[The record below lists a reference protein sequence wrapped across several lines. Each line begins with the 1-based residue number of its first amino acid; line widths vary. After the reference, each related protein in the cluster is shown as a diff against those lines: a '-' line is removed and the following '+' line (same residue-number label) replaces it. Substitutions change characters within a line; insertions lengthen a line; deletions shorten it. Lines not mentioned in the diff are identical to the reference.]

1 MNMTR
6 RLAWT
11 MVTGLLL
18 SSLYGTYAGLVSPLL
33 LVPQKTRALSD
44 TSADFP
50 SGPPPENAVWARRFL
65 PEWAETARWQGRW
78 GRTYF
83 FAGQQESIAADAAVR
98 CAPFAL
104 LHIPDVSRPE
114 APGRVPVIILADAAV
129 IRFPDSVDLD
139 DPDPRMAL
147 GCRLDGAVEI
157 TGADGLSI
165 RGGNFVFDRQEL
177 LVASNDPVQLAWA
190 GHTGRADGVEVKLG
204 AIRGG
209 QKPVGLPVG
218 PVRAVR
224 LMRNVELELA
234 LPVQGAGENPSVA
247 AANWRIDCDGPLA
260 VDPVRLV
267 AEFFNNV
274 TVKRPTVLDQWDT
287 LECQQLGLRFRR
299 KPDPMK
305 AKPGD
310 RSGRESME
318 FVQLVAAGTPVSVG
332 SVARDLEAR
341 SRRVVYQ
348 AETGTVEL
356 RGDVVARW
364 KQGQLNCQHAVLAR
378 GVDGR
383 IDRASC
389 RGSGSLTW
397 QQPGTPTLPMIA
409 RWSRQ
414 MTLAPDPETG
424 QDLVVLDGQPVVKYG
439 TDSALTANSIR
450 IWLARDSRR
459 SKGEPG
465 SVGARGEGIQPKRL
479 IAREKVG
486 AITPQA
492 YVFTSLL
499 DVTFEPVAASADQRS
514 PTSRSGDSP
523 AVSGGPATRFP
534 DESTNPP
541 VVHAE
546 SIRARLSVPSD
557 GGGWALQ
564 ELVTRGQVRVSHQ
577 KRATDD
583 PVEISGDRVRIVK
596 TKGDDY
602 GLTISGRPAR
612 GVLGERKISG
622 AEIQLDPHSGKGSV
636 EGSGTLSVPLVRTVL
651 SDGVRPG
658 ARLQIRWDE
667 RLVLDGTKLS
677 FLGDVKAELENSRIN
692 CQQLDVTLN
701 RPPEFSINSKDRQ
714 EIDIRTLRFR
724 HSVRLTRYEFAPDK
738 DAAGKAPPTNGSRP
752 PVSKVSKARLASLTI
767 EMSTGDAEAEGP
779 GWIQCWWRGQ
789 SKKVPLAPVT
799 LALANMPLVLDAAHW
814 QYLRVDF
821 ARKSRG
827 NIEYR
832 FATFDDQVQGVWGQ
846 VARPGDTV
854 DPDRLGRDAGW
865 LQCDSL
871 QVTQERPDANTNR
884 TRPGNSA
891 KTVSV
896 KPLADSAGQ
905 NFTLQARG
913 DATCAGRVAGQVYY
927 GRAETI
933 SLNEATNRIVL
944 SSLGTQKATLWRRT
958 RDNGPNFRV
967 DAQRVVYSPRNN
979 ELVLDRTV
987 SGQVVPAGKP

>member
-1 MNMTR
+1 MNITR

-11 MVTGLLL
+11 LVTGLLL

-33 LVPQKTRALSD
+33 AVPQKTRALSD
-44 TSADFP
+44 TSKDFP
-50 SGPPPENAVWARRFL
+50 SGPPPENAVWARRYL
-65 PEWAETARWQGRW
+65 PEWAETACWQGRW

-83 FAGQQESIAADAAVR
+83 FAGQQEAIEEDAAMR

-104 LHIPDVSRPE
+104 LHVPDVS
-114 APGRVPVIILADAAV
+114 ADDASDRVPVIVLADAAV

-147 GCRLDGAVEI
+147 GCRLDGAVVV
-157 TGADGLSI
+157 TGADGLAI
-165 RGGNFVFDRQEL
+165 RGGNFVFDRQEM
-177 LVASNDPVQLAWA
+177 LVASNDPVQLEWA
-190 GHTGRADGVEVKLG
+190 GHVGRADGVEVQLG
-204 AIRGG
+204 ALQGE
-209 QKPVGLPVG
+209 PTSSG
-218 PVRAVR
+218 PVREVR
-224 LMRNVELELA
+224 LMKNVELELA
-234 LPVQGAGENPSVA
+234 LPAQGRGAGSSVA
-247 AANWRIDCDGPLA
+247 AANWKIDCDGPLA

-274 TVKRPTVLDQWDT
+274 KVRRPTVLDQWDT

-299 KPDPMK
+299 KRDPAK
-305 AKPGD
+305 AKKV
-310 RSGRESME
+310 GRLGRGAVE

-332 SVARDLEAR
+332 SVARDLQAR
-341 SRRVVYQ
+341 SQRVVYQ
-348 AETGTVEL
+348 AANGTVEL

-364 KQGQLNCQHAVLAR
+364 KQGKLNCQHASLAR
-378 GVDGR
+378 GEDGR
-383 IDRASC
+383 IERALC
-389 RGSGSLTW
+389 RGAGSLTW
-397 QQPGTPTLPMIA
+397 QLPGTPSLPMTA

-414 MTLAPDPETG
+414 MTLDPEPETG

-450 IWLARDSRR
+450 IWLARDRRRTSRKTD
-459 SKGEPG
+459 SGG
-465 SVGARGEGIQPKRL
+465 GAAEGVRPKRL
-479 IAREKVG
+479 VAREKVG

-499 DVTFEPVAASADQRS
+499 DVSFEPVVASADQRS
-514 PTSRSGDSP
+514 PMSRSDNRSIQPGASP
-523 AVSGGPATRFP
+523 TRFP

-541 VVHAE
+541 VIRAE
-546 SIRARLSVPSD
+546 SIRARLGVSPD
-557 GGGWALQ
+557 GGGLALQ
-564 ELVTRGQVRVSHQ
+564 EVVTQGQVRVSHR
-577 KRATDD
+577 KRTTDD

-602 GLTISGRPAR
+602 GLTINGRPAR
-612 GVLGERKISG
+612 GVLGDRQISG
-622 AEIQLDPHSGKGSV
+622 TEIQLDSHSGKGSV
-636 EGSGTLSVPLVRTVL
+636 EGSGTLAIPLSRTL
-651 SDGVRPG
+651 SGDAASPG
-658 ARLQIRWDE
+658 TRLQVRWDE

-677 FLGDVKAELENSRIN
+677 FLGDVKAELENSRVN
-692 CQQLDVTLN
+692 CEQLEVTLN
-701 RPPEFSINSKDRQ
+701 RAPKFSIDRKDRQ
-714 EIDIRTLRFR
+714 EIDIRTLQFR
-724 HSVRLTRYEFAPDK
+724 HSVRLTRYEFAPEK
-738 DAAGKAPPTNGSRP
+738 NASGNVSTVNGSRP
-752 PVSKVSKARLASLTI
+752 LPSKVSKARLASLTV
-767 EMSTGDAEAEGP
+767 EMSTSDAEAEGP

-789 SKKVPLAPVT
+789 SRKVPLAPVT
-799 LALANMPLVLDAAHW
+799 LALANMPLKLDAAHW

-827 NIEYR
+827 NIKNR

-846 VARPGDTV
+846 VTRPGDTV

-871 QVTQERPDANTNR
+871 QVTQERFDVNTNR
-884 TRPGNSA
+884 TRPRGDGKA
-891 KTVSV
+891 VSV
-896 KPLADSAGQ
+896 KPAADSARG

-913 DATCAGRVAGQVYY
+913 DATCAGRVAGQVYN

-987 SGQVVPAGKP
+987 SGQVVPAGTP